1 MMNLDYLPFE
11 QEIAC
16 LEAEIQALR
25 ETTTENSTS
34 LSQQIKALEEKSQ
47 ALTQEIYARL
57 SVWESVQVARH
68 PRRPYVLD
76 YIPLLFNDFQELHG
90 DRHYADDGAIVGGL
104 AQFKNK
110 AVMVIGHQKGRTTQ
124 EKIARNFGMPRPE
137 GYRKA
142 LRLMKLAGKFG
153 FPIIT
158 FIDTAGAYPGIDAEE
173 RNQSEAIAKNLQVMA
188 RLPVPI
194 ISIVTGEGGSGGAL
208 AIGVSDRIAMLQYS
222 IYSVITPEGC
232 ASILWKDASHA
243 SIAAEAMGVSATQI
257 SKLGVIDAI
266 LQEPIGGAHRDP
278 QKTALVISEYVE
290 KNLAELQKLSSEQ
303 LIHKR
308 QEKLL
313 QIGNAL

>member
-1 MMNLDYLPFE
+1 MNLDYLLFE
-11 QEIAC
+11 QEIAR

-34 LSQQIKALEEKSQ
+34 LSQQIKKLEEKSQ
-47 ALTQEIYARL
+47 ALTKEIYAKL

-76 YIPLLFNDFQELHG
+76 YIPLLFTDFQELHG
-90 DRHYADDGAIVGGL
+90 DRHFADDGAIVGGL
-104 AQFKNK
+104 AKFKNNT
-110 AVMVIGHQKGRTTQ
+110 VMVIGHQKGRTTQ

-142 LRLMKLAGKFG
+142 QRLMELAGKFG
-153 FPIIT
+153 FPVIT

-173 RNQSEAIAKNLQVMA
+173 RNQSEAIAKSLQVMA

-243 SIAAEAMGVSATQI
+243 SIAAEAMGVSAAQI
-257 SKLGVIDAI
+257 EKLGIIDAV

-278 QKTALVISEYVE
+278 EKTALTISEYLQ
-290 KNLAELQKLSSEQ
+290 KSLIELQKLSPGQ
-303 LIHKR
+303 LIQER

-313 QIGNAL
+313 HLGSSL